1 LYYVCL
7 SRACLG
13 KHSRSFCLRNCENTR
28 AGVLSAPARQQL
40 GSRPQRHPGL
50 VPVPAKTRVFCEC
63 FPSLHLSRACLDKCL
78 VFSMAHKRRAFFA
91 PFCAKTT
98 ILPRQARDKHRE
110 STQKKDRLSKD
121 VISYI
126 LYIIYIISPHLRV
139 VLAGPAVVEQAR
151 LLRRRRARLL
161 QPHEDDDNEVLSSC
175 QLIVLSGSG
184 Q

>member
-1 LYYVCL
+1 MF
-7 SRACLG
+7 
-13 KHSRSFCLRNCENTR
+13 SFS
-28 AGVLSAPARQQL
+28 VAR
-40 GSRPQRHPGL
+40 
-50 VPVPAKTRVFCEC
+50 
-63 FPSLHLSRACLDKCL
+63 
-78 VFSMAHKRRAFFA
+78 KRRAFFA

-126 LYIIYIISPHLRV
+126 LYIIYIIDIISPHLRV

-161 QPHEDDDNEVLSSC
+161 QPHEDDDNEVS
-175 QLIVLSGSG
+175 
-184 Q
+184 